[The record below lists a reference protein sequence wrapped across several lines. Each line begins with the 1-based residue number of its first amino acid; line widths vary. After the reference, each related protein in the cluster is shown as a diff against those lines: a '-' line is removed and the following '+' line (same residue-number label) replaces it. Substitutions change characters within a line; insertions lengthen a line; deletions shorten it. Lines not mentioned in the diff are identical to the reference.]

1 MPEIRIGTS
10 GFAYREWRGSFYP
23 PELPQ
28 NRFLEYYAS
37 RFRAVEIDATFYR
50 MPSRATLE
58 RWVEATPPEFRFAIK
73 ASRRITHWERLR
85 LPSEALDY
93 LKDVLRTLGERLGV
107 VLFQLPPNFRAD
119 PERLALFL
127 DEVGA
132 ELPAAFEFRHDSWF
146 VGTASSL
153 LERSGKALVV
163 NDSDEGTT
171 PIRLTTGMAYVR
183 LRRAGYSARDRKVW
197 SERFQRWR
205 TDGADVY
212 AFLKH
217 EDSPGAPGIA
227 AQFAGSA
234 GVGRDSGA

>member
-10 GFAYREWRGSFYP
+10 GFAYREGRGSFYP
-23 PELPQ
+23 PKVPQ

-50 MPSRATLE
+50 MPSRATLD
-58 RWVEATPPEFRFAIK
+58 RWVEATPNDFRFAIK

-85 LPSEALDY
+85 LRSEALDY
-93 LKDVLRTLGERLGV
+93 LKDVLTALGERLGV

-127 DEVGA
+127 DELGD
-132 ELPAAFEFRHDSWF
+132 ELPAAFEFRHESWF
-146 VGTASSL
+146 GDPVYSL
-153 LERSGKALVV
+153 LERCGKALVV
-163 NDSDEGTT
+163 HDGDEGTT
-171 PIRLTTGMAYVR
+171 PVRLTTGMAYVR
-183 LRRAGYSARDRKVW
+183 LRRGGYSAQDRQVW
-197 SERFQRWR
+197 GERFRQWR

-217 EDSPGAPGIA
+217 EDSPAAPGIA
-227 AQFAGSA
+227 TEFAKS
-234 GVGRDSGA
+234 V

>member
-23 PELPQ
+23 PKVPQ
-28 NRFLEYYAS
+28 NQFLEYYAS

-50 MPSRATLE
+50 MPSRTTLD
-58 RWVEATPPEFRFAIK
+58 RWVGATPDDFRFAIK

-93 LKDVLRTLGERLGV
+93 FKEVLAALGERLGV

-119 PERLALFL
+119 LERLALFL
-127 DEVGA
+127 DELGDG
-132 ELPAAFEFRHDSWF
+132 LPAAFEFRHESWF
-146 VGTASSL
+146 DDAACSL

-163 NDSDEGTT
+163 HDSDAGTT
-171 PIRLTTGMAYVR
+171 PLRLTTGMAYVR
-183 LRRAGYSARDRKVW
+183 LRRSGYSGQERKIW
-197 SERFQRWR
+197 TERFRQWR
-205 TDGADVY
+205 EDGADVY

-217 EDSPGAPGIA
+217 EDSPDAPEIA
-227 AQFAGSA
+227 TEFVRSLGKS
-234 GVGRDSGA
+234 GSGA